1 MLENFIA
8 EHDIIKKA
16 IFLVVVCIIAGIIQR
31 IATRATNRI
40 LERGNVPRGS
50 IFTNLIR
57 GLVWFLA
64 LLMVLEPV
72 FGVQPTAF
80 VAALGVVSVAVS
92 FGLQNTI
99 SNIISGLGLML
110 AHVIE
115 VGDWIE
121 VGSYQGEITDIT
133 WRCTTI
139 KTLIG
144 DVIVIPNSVL
154 NSSTLR
160 KMSQLSTRSFVIP
173 LDIHPEADMAEVER
187 DVRESVTKACANYI
201 DPDLG
206 VTLVE
211 QGYGSF
217 GFRLEVRVG
226 VRSLSDLLA
235 ARSAAVQACSGRS
248 WLARW

>member
-1 MLENFIA
+1 MPETLLNSDML
-8 EHDIIKKA
+8 KKA
-16 IFLVVVCIIAGIIQR
+16 VFLAVVCLVAYVIQR
-31 IATRATNRI
+31 ILTKATNHI

-99 SNIISGLGLML
+99 SNVISGLGLML

-121 VGSYQGEITDIT
+121 VAGYQGQVTDIT
-133 WRCTTI
+133 WRSTTI
-139 KTLIG
+139 KALIG

-154 NSSTLR
+154 NSTTLR
-160 KMSQLSTRSFVIP
+160 KMAPLSSRSVTIS

-187 DVRESVTKACANYI
+187 DIRESVTKAVEKWR
-201 DPDLG
+201 DPSLDIHLI
-206 VTLVE
+206 E

-217 GFRLEVRVG
+217 GFRLDVRVPL
-226 VRSLSDLLA
+226 RTMDDALA
-235 ARSAAVQACSGRS
+235 ARSAIVTACSGRP